1 MGLVTMD
8 AVLKKAKEG
17 NYAVPAFNVCN
28 LEFIKTVIETAEKM
42 NSPVIVAT
50 HPVEIEYAGIDR
62 ISSMVQSFARKTHI
76 PIVLHLDHGDTYER
90 AVDCI
95 EHGYTSVMFDGSGFP
110 YEENIKRTQAVVKTA
125 HAQNVSVEAEL
136 GLIGGNEGDALTEAG
151 GLSRDN
157 LTNPEQAAD
166 FVLKTNVDSL
176 AVAIGSAHGFY
187 KGIPQIDVDRLSQIR
202 NRVSIPLVLHGGS
215 GIPDEIIRDCVK
227 NGISKLNIATEL
239 KYAYYLGILK
249 SIKENP
255 DEFDPRSV
263 FAVAMK
269 NAEDLVRQKIE
280 LLGSGNKA

>member
-1 MGLVTMD
+1 MGLVTMN
-8 AVLKKAKEG
+8 AVLEKAKKG

-50 HPVEIEYAGIDR
+50 HPVEIEYAGIER
-62 ISSMVQSFARKTHI
+62 ISSLVQSFAKKAHI
-76 PIVLHLDHGDTYER
+76 PVVLHLDHGDTYER
-90 AVDCI
+90 TVDCI

-110 YEENIKRTQAVVKTA
+110 YEENIKRTQQVVKTA

-136 GLIGGNEGDALTEAG
+136 GLIGGNEGDAFNKAG

-187 KGIPQIDVDRLSQIR
+187 KGVPQIDVGRLSQIR
-202 NRVSIPLVLHGGS
+202 GRVSIPLVLHGGS
-215 GIPDEIIRDCVK
+215 GIPDKIIRDCVK
-227 NGISKLNIATEL
+227 HGISKLNIATEL

-249 SIKENP
+249 SIKESP

-269 NAEDLVRQKIE
+269 SAEDLIRQKID
-280 LLGSGNKA
+280 LVGSGDKA